1 MALADTLTGPLPPIA
16 FAAAVASPP
25 FPPVFPPPAVPP
37 VAVVVAETVPEAP
50 GVVVVADAL
59 AAPPLPPRFPGPPS
73 PPVALDRLELFP
85 EASVVIVVADAHA
98 GPPLPPFGTPLPP
111 APPVA
116 KAEFVESDGLFRG
129 RGGVLAV
136 ASVSSGRIRAVQRA
150 RDYRNNDRFGD
161 RRGHRDKSDDRG
173 RQKQLGF
180 HCFSPQAGGDLAD
193 LDAGGRALCR
203 HSRQEPGEVGN
214 AAYTVFIGAIFH
226 PFYDAVIIYA
236 TALDWPFHVEDR

>member
-116 KAEFVESDGLFRG
+116 KAEFVESDGLF
-129 RGGVLAV
+129 AV
-136 ASVSSGRIRAVQRA
+136 AAASLPLPPSPVVESAPSSEPGITGTTTVSAIA
-150 RDYRNNDRFGD
+150 GD
-161 RRGHRDKSDDRG
+161 IAISPMTAADKSS
-173 RQKQLGF
+173 LAF
-180 HCFSPQAGGDLAD
+180 IVSPRRRVEILPTLMRVVAHFAAI
-193 LDAGGRALCR
+193 LDKNPERSETPPIPSL
-203 HSRQEPGEVGN
+203 
-214 AAYTVFIGAIFH
+214 
-226 PFYDAVIIYA
+226 
-236 TALDWPFHVEDR
+236 